1 MQLIWRKKGEPSV
14 RPADLFLTI
23 RPDLV
28 QSSLR
33 KYTLGEHHVYG
44 LVILIFLVTNLS
56 LRELITLEC
65 APTKSPTFFSQ
76 VLQVH

>member
-1 MQLIWRKKGEPSV
+1 MQLIWRKKGDPSV

-44 LVILIFLVTNLS
+44 LVILIFLVT
-56 LRELITLEC
+56 
-65 APTKSPTFFSQ
+65 
-76 VLQVH
+76 